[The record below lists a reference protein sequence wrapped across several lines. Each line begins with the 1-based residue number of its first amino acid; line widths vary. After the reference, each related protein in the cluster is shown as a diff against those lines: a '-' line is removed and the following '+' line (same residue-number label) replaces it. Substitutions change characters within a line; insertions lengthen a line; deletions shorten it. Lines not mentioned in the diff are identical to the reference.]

1 MVLSRPVGAR
11 RGFTLIELL
20 VVIAII
26 AVLIALLLPAVQSAR
41 EAARRAQCTNN
52 LKQLGLAIHNYIDR
66 CNLFVPGISAQA
78 PGDTW
83 AWDSGLSWRAM
94 ILPEL
99 EQNTVYNAFNM
110 MLKQDTSPTI
120 QSGVYASYAW
130 ATAWYTVMTVFLC
143 PSDGNNGQGIVPY
156 GPTGTYPYINTTPPP
171 NPKGGAVGVPC
182 TNYNLSFGDNYLVL
196 PLGCTNPWETVPIT
210 TPVPGLIRRGWDGF
224 WGTNGTVISL
234 SGGSGSMR
242 GFADYRT
249 GQTAT
254 VQSVTDGMS
263 NTILVGEV
271 LPAQDAN
278 NEMYGN
284 TGIGSGT
291 TVPIN
296 YYTGNPFAGFGSCNF
311 STRASY
317 AGRGFKSMHPG
328 GANFLFADGSVHFL
342 KASINPQAYNSLGS
356 RNGGEV
362 VGSDAY

>member
-1 MVLSRPVGAR
+1 MFSGSPRGAR

-66 CNLFVPGISAQA
+66 CNLFVPGVSAQP

-83 AWDSGLSWRAM
+83 AWDSKLSWRAM

-110 MLKQDTSPTI
+110 NLRMGDGK
-120 QSGVYASYAW
+120 ASTYAW
-130 ATAWYTVMTVFLC
+130 ATAWYTIMTVFLC
-143 PSDGNNGQGIVPY
+143 PSDGNNGNGIVPY
-156 GPTGTYPYINTTPPP
+156 GAQGTFSYNTNIPP
-171 NPKGGAVGVPC
+171 NPSGGQTGVPV
-182 TNYNLSFGDNYLVL
+182 TNYNMSFGDNYSVL
-196 PLGCTNPWETVPIT
+196 PLCTGQANPFETPPFT
-210 TPVPGLIRRGWDGF
+210 TPQVGLFRRGWNGF
-224 WGTNGTVISL
+224 WGTTGVITQVGGVTEQGT
-234 SGGSGSMR
+234 MR

-249 GQTAT
+249 GQVAS

-263 NTILVGEV
+263 NTILIGEG
-271 LPAQDAN
+271 LPDQDAN
-278 NEMYGN
+278 NEMYGA

-291 TVPIN
+291 TIPIN
-296 YYTGNPFAGFGSCNF
+296 YFTGGPYGGWSCPPPPSRSSYFA
-311 STRASY
+311 
-317 AGRGFKSMHPG
+317 RGFKSRHPG
-328 GANFLFADGSVHFL
+328 GANFCFADGSVHFL
-342 KASINPQAYNSLGS
+342 KASINPLSYNALGS

-362 VGSDAY
+362 VSSDSY